1 MEPIKKQK
9 KTKEEQDAF
18 LLRLMKVLGIMSF
31 ITAAILLTLILIM
44 RVDSFREKYDQY
56 LLYIQDFE
64 QKVASLSTNWLS
76 VIVIF
81 LLYLLRSLSAIYPF
95 PALYIITAMVFSPV
109 KSFLL
114 NMACMT
120 FVIAFRYFTG
130 VQMGE
135 GFWNDMLKKN
145 RYIQAMFEVD
155 ARGNPV
161 VLFAL
166 RFVPVFPFNTVSH
179 LYGSMEYPFVKYV
192 LISVAA
198 LVPRLIS
205 YSFIGKNIYDPL
217 SSRFFVP
224 LIFLFVL
231 TGISFFVMHAVLKV
245 GFRKNKQKE
254 ENAAT
259 EGADPAAELRPDEN
273 GSSLPAEGAALKA
286 ANETEHNIKTAEAEE
301 SAADNENKQKN
312 KVPERSKQNE

>member
-1 MEPIKKQK
+1 MRKGARHIKKQE
-9 KTKEEQDAF
+9 KTKEEKNAF
-18 LLRLMKVLGIMSF
+18 LLKLMKVLGILSF
-31 ITAAILLTLILIM
+31 ITAAVLLTLILIM
-44 RVDSFREKYDQY
+44 RLPRFSEKYQQY
-56 LLYIQDFE
+56 LMYLQDFE

-76 VIVIF
+76 IIVIF

-95 PALYIITAMVFSPV
+95 PVLYIITAMVFSPV

-114 NMACMT
+114 NVACMA

-135 GFWNDMLKKN
+135 GFWNGILKKN
-145 RYIQAMFEVD
+145 PYISAMFEVD

-166 RFVPVFPFNTVSH
+166 RFVPIFPFNTVSH

-217 SSRFFVP
+217 NSKFFVP

-231 TGISFFVMHAVLKV
+231 TGISFFVMHGVLKV
-245 GFRKNKQKE
+245 TFRHNKQSE
-254 ENAAT
+254 AAA
-259 EGADPAAELRPDEN
+259 EGADPAAQPRPAAE
-273 GSSLPAEGAALKA
+273 GGALPAEGEEATETGGEGAA
-286 ANETEHNIKTAEAEE
+286 
-301 SAADNENKQKN
+301 AADAAAQTENEIQEKTE
-312 KVPERSKQNE
+312 VSERSQNDE